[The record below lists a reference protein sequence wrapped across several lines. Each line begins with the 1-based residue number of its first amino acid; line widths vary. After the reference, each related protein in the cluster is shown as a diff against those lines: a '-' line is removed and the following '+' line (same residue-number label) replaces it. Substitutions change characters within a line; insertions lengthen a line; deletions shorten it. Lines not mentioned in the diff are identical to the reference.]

1 MSAVAGTPINEVES
15 KFFHRIFVGFAI
27 LATLSLAI
35 NLLGRELGSRIALG
49 GHTDDRTMH
58 EVIIAND
65 VLEVPA
71 NMIRYPEQRR
81 DGVANRM
88 DLYVEWPSMKGYSTA
103 EKALF
108 NNSHESGKKLMFITL
123 EQRTLSRDMS
133 GRFVPIYKSMISEPG
148 IKLTGGL
155 TQYKLPEKSGFM
167 DENLVVGPTTGERP
181 FVARCLDAQKSKDS
195 ITSCERDIHV
205 GDDLTMMVRFPASL
219 LIDWETLDRQLATF
233 ASTIVRTAK

>member
-1 MSAVAGTPINEVES
+1 MTAVAGAPINEVES

-35 NLLGRELGSRIALG
+35 NFLGRELGSRIALG
-49 GHTDDRTMH
+49 GHTDDTTMH

-65 VLEVPA
+65 LLEVQA

-103 EKALF
+103 EKAVF
-108 NNSHESGKKLMFITL
+108 NNSRETGKKLMFITL

-133 GRFVPIYKSMISEPG
+133 GRFAPIYKAMISEPG
-148 IKLTGGL
+148 IELVGGL

-167 DENLVVGPTTGERP
+167 DENLMVGPMTGDRP

-219 LIDWETLDRQLATF
+219 LADWETLDRQLATF
-233 ASTIVRTAK
+233 ASTVVRTVK